1 MKFDEKLRELRKE
14 KGHSQEELAYKLNV
28 TRQTVSKW
36 ENGSAMPDLKK
47 LTELAEFF
55 GVSMDTLL
63 GLGVENGSTTSNDNS
78 AFEAYIQ
85 YTNQRIAA
93 IEASLN
99 QNNKK
104 KTSVFP
110 IIVSIILCFLILWL
124 MIYSKNIRNE
134 LNNLNYNFQYLQS
147 QINRGNYSGSD
158 DDYWERKVNDVTV
171 SFLSVDPDKPYIVKA
186 EIKYSPTSYT
196 KGSKVYFSIPKEDKS
211 IEKFEAEE
219 INSEFILTTDID
231 ITIDG
236 AFYFFL
242 DDGDEIVKEELYIDP
257 IDLYCEFESRGSI
270 LYYRIDKPSGI
281 AGINSDYTLENA
293 FGEYELTW
301 SGIAS
306 DELVSAE
313 FVVENNGEEIFT
325 EKLDFKK
332 RDNTDKYLIKLNDY
346 SLPLTTPLN
355 LKIYIRV
362 TDGLGVIYKH
372 YAEFDR
378 PYSDVEESIY
388 FGSYNAL
395 VFDVEGK
402 GAVEVNF
409 YKY

>member
-1 MKFDEKLRELRKE
+1 MKFDENLRELRKE
-14 KGHSQEELAYKLNV
+14 KGYSQEELAYRLNV

-63 GLGVENGSTTSNDNS
+63 GLGVENSREAGSDHS
-78 AFEAYIQ
+78 AFEAYVQ
-85 YTNQRIAA
+85 YTDQRIAA
-93 IEASLN
+93 LEASLN
-99 QNNKK
+99 QNSKK
-104 KTSVFP
+104 KTSAFAV
-110 IIVSIILCFLILWL
+110 IVSIVLCFLILWL
-124 MIYSKNIRNE
+124 AIYSNNIRNE
-134 LNNLNYNFQYLQS
+134 LNNLSFNIQYLQNQLS
-147 QINRGNYSGSD
+147 HYSYSGN
-158 DDYWERKVNDVTV
+158 DDYYWESKSNDVTV
-171 SFLSVDPDKPYIVKA
+171 NFLSVDPEKPYIVKA

-211 IEKFEAEE
+211 IERLEATEE
-219 INSEFILTTDID
+219 NGEFVLTTDID

-236 AFYFFL
+236 DYYFFL
-242 DDGDEIVKEELYIDP
+242 DDGDEIVKEELYVDP
-257 IDLYCEFESRGSI
+257 VNLYCVFESHGSDI
-270 LYYRIDKPSGI
+270 YYRIEKPSGI
-281 AGINSDYTLENA
+281 AGIKSDYTLENA
-293 FGEYELTW
+293 FDEYELSW

-313 FVVENNGEEIFT
+313 FVVENNGEEVFA
-325 EKLDFKK
+325 KNLDFKK
-332 RDNTDKYLIKLNDY
+332 RDDTDKYLIKLGDY
-346 SLPLTTPLN
+346 SLPLTEPLN

-362 TDGLGVIYKH
+362 KDSSGVIYKH

-378 PYSDVEESIY
+378 PYSDVEESTY
-388 FGSYNAL
+388 YGTYNAL
-395 VFDVEGK
+395 VFDVEEK